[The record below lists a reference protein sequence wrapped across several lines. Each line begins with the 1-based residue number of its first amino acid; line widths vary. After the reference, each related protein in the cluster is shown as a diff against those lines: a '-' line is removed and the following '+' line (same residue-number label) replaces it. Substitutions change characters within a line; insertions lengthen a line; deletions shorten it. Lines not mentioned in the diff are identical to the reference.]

1 MQNTKKLRSN
11 ACPAV
16 LDGLDA
22 SARPFK
28 ILVADDSPIDRKVLE
43 HALSEEQYSVLFAE
57 SGQVAM
63 ALFAEHQPSLV
74 ITDWMMPDLTGI
86 ELCQRIRREFQESYT
101 YIIILTALTEKD
113 KVAEGLG
120 AGADDYL
127 TKPFHFNELLA
138 RVGVGRRVAGLHRQI
153 EAKNRLLEEL
163 AMTDA
168 MTGLPNRRAVELWAS
183 RELSAAARH
192 DFPFWVVMA
201 DLDNFKSVNDGFGH
215 DAGDAV
221 VKRFAEILRASTRS
235 SDICARIGG
244 EEFLIVLTH
253 TDRKGAQLAID
264 RIREKLAAQR
274 FRFRSQYINV
284 TASFGVAGHS
294 RHQSQNLNRLI
305 TQADVALYTAK
316 QLGRNRVEIAA
327 TELNFV
333 EAGQMSRQ

>member
-1 MQNTKKLRSN
+1 MQITKELRSN
-11 ACPAV
+11 ISRAAE
-16 LDGLDA
+16 DELDA

-43 HALSEEQYSVLFAE
+43 HALSEEQYSVSFAE
-57 SGQVAM
+57 NGEEAM
-63 ALFAEHQPSLV
+63 ALFVEHQPSLV
-74 ITDWMMPDLTGI
+74 ITDWMMPDVTGI
-86 ELCQRIRREFQESYT
+86 ELCQRIRHEFQESYT
-101 YIIILTALTEKD
+101 YIIILTALKD
-113 KVAEGLG
+113 KDKIVEGLG

-138 RVGVGRRVAGLHRQI
+138 RVGVGRRIACLHRQI

-168 MTGLPNRRAVELWAS
+168 MTSLPNRRAVELWAS

-201 DLDNFKSVNDGFGH
+201 DLDNFKSVNDAFGH

-235 SDICARIGG
+235 ADICSRIGG

-253 TDRKGAQLAID
+253 TDRKGAQLAIE
-264 RIREKLAAQR
+264 RIRKKLAAQHFH
-274 FRFRSQYINV
+274 FRGQDVTV
-284 TASFGVAGHS
+284 TASFGIAGHS

-305 TQADVALYTAK
+305 AQADVALYSAK
-316 QLGRNRVEIAA
+316 QLGRNRVELAA
-327 TELNFV
+327 TEPSSV
-333 EAGQMSRQ
+333 AGNRRSQ